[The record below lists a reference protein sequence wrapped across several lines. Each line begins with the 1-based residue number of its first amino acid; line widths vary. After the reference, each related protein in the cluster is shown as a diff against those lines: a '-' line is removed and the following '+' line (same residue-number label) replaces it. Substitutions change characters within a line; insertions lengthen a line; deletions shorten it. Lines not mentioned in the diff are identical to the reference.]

1 MNLLEKSLSAFL
13 WGSAGTFTKFFMQLG
28 SQIILARL
36 LGPEQYGVFAIG
48 AIVVSF
54 ANFLSDFGISYGL
67 IQKKAVSDD
76 DIRYVLG
83 WQLFLGSVVA
93 VLLVL
98 GAETIAEFFNEPSS
112 VWVIKSLAAVCVAN
126 SLCSVSMN
134 LLKRSLDY
142 KTLHIAQVL
151 GYFIGYIVVGIPLAL
166 LGLGVASLVA
176 AWIAQAWVQ
185 LMLMY
190 CVARHPLIPTLRHVE
205 GSSMGNSMLIYGRN
219 VLTANLTNWGLANI
233 DRVFIG
239 RRFSV
244 ADIGLYS
251 TAYNLLYNGTSALLG
266 VIQSISFSASSKIQ
280 EDIAA
285 QRHVFLGVSGG
296 SLLLVGPLFVSL
308 AVVSDTFILVLYGDK
323 WRSAAEIFSPIALAM
338 PLFMLWGLATPMLW
352 TAGKGKLEGLLN
364 FPLLCLW
371 SLTVYV
377 ASSFS
382 PQVVAWTVLFL
393 YLLRAGLFI
402 GVTARALKLD
412 LSSYFRACLPG
423 AILSLI
429 VMAPLGYADPFL
441 RDSLSTPLGCL
452 LIEALAGLLLWGAGF
467 RLVRRLLQ
475 PAVKQALSQFSSR
488 LPSWLVILVF
498 GNLSKMK

>member
-1 MNLLEKSLSAFL
+1 MSLLEKSLSAFL
-13 WGSAGTFTKFFMQLG
+13 WGSAGTFTKLFMALG

-67 IQKKAVSDD
+67 IQKKTVSDD

-83 WQLFLGSVVA
+83 WQLLLGSVVA

-98 GAETIAEFFNEPSS
+98 GAETIAEFFNETSS
-112 VWVIKSLAAVCVAN
+112 AWVIKSLAAVCVAN

-134 LLKRSLDY
+134 LLKRALDY
-142 KTLHIAQVL
+142 KALHIAQVL
-151 GYFIGYIVVGIPLAL
+151 GYFIGYIIVGISLAL
-166 LGLGVASLVA
+166 AGFGAASLVA
-176 AWIAQAWVQ
+176 AWIVQAWIQ

-190 CVARHPLIPTLRHVE
+190 YVARHPLAPTLKHVE
-205 GSSMGNSMLIYGRN
+205 GSSAGNSMLIYGRN

-239 RRFSV
+239 KRFSV
-244 ADIGLYS
+244 VDIGLYS

-266 VIQSISFSASSKIQ
+266 VIQSISFSASSRIQ
-280 EDIAA
+280 EDIGA

-296 SLLLVGPLFVSL
+296 SLLLVGPIFVSL
-308 AVVSDTFILVLYGDK
+308 AIVSDTFILVLYGEK
-323 WRSAAEIFSPIALAM
+323 WKNAAEIFRPIALAM
-338 PLFMLWGLATPMLW
+338 PLFLLWGLATPMLW

-364 FPLLCLW
+364 LPLLCLW
-371 SLTVYV
+371 SLTVYL

-382 PQVVAWTVLFL
+382 PQIVAQTVLIL
-393 YLLRAGLFI
+393 YVLRTGLFV
-402 GVTARALKLD
+402 GVTAQALQLNV
-412 LSSYFRACLPG
+412 SSYFRACLPG

-429 VMAPLGYADPFL
+429 VMAPLGFMDSFL
-441 RDSLSTPLGCL
+441 RSSLSSPLLCL

-467 RLVRRLLQ
+467 RLVRMLLQ
-475 PAVKQALSQFSSR
+475 PAVNQALSQFSSR
-488 LPSWLVILVF
+488 LPSWLAILVF
-498 GNLSKMK
+498 GNLNNMK